1 MTTTIKVSRGGTST
15 HAHPHE
21 KQRYSTKQEIDTTIP
36 PKAKPVFNE
45 VSVNG
50 VVIAESDILREAQNH
65 PAKNPGDALLQAARA
80 LVVRE
85 LLWQEAKNKGL
96 VPEEDVAG
104 QTQLDAAIANL
115 LDQEVNTPEARE
127 EDCRR
132 LYDRDPSRFST
143 DTIWE
148 VRHILLA
155 ANPEDKKAYEDARIQ
170 AEKILS
176 LLKEK
181 PTEFAEIAK
190 NMSACPSAKEGGNL
204 GQITRGS
211 TVPEFEDALKN
222 AHSSGLLAQPVA
234 TRYGYHIID
243 ISHIIPGETL
253 PFEMVREK
261 IAAWLEASSW
271 SKAVQQYIAI
281 LAGKSHITGVEVKPN
296 EGPLVQ

>member
-1 MTTTIKVSRGGTST
+1 VLLT
-15 HAHPHE
+15 HLGKQNAIGIFFKGIAKKFSEIAPEVLGVEQDVVLSPSQHE
-21 KQRYSTKQEIDTTIP
+21 KQPYSTKQEIDTTIP

-50 VVIAESDILREAQNH
+50 VVIAESDILQEAQNH

-204 GQITRGS
+204 GQITVVVR
-211 TVPEFEDALKN
+211 FLNLKM
-222 AHSSGLLAQPVA
+222 H
-234 TRYGYHIID
+234 
-243 ISHIIPGETL
+243 
-253 PFEMVREK
+253 
-261 IAAWLEASSW
+261 
-271 SKAVQQYIAI
+271 
-281 LAGKSHITGVEVKPN
+281 
-296 EGPLVQ
+296 